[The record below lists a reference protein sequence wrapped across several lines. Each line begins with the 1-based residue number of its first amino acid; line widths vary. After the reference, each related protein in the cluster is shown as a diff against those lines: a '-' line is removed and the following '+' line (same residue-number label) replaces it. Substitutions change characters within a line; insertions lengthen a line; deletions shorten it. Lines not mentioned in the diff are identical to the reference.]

1 MPNGNGLLNPINA
14 DYLVIGAGAT
24 GMAFTDALIAD
35 SDATVVLADRRHG
48 PGGHWNDAY
57 PFVRLHQPS
66 AFYGVN
72 SLPLGHDRID
82 ESGLNAGFYEQASG
96 PETCDYFRRALDDLL
111 ASGQVTWR
119 GSHEYVGTDSN
130 GNRLSSRVTG
140 QETVVRVRKVV
151 DATYLN
157 TEVPARHQP
166 HFEVDPGARVVT
178 PNELVELADPADR
191 FTILGAGKTAMDVCT
206 WLLFQSVAPED
217 IRWVRPRDAW
227 TLDRAFAQPLDLVAG
242 MVQGLANAYQA
253 AAEASDLE
261 DLYARAEA
269 CGQIHRLDP
278 EVEPDM
284 FHGAT
289 LSAAE
294 REQLRRI
301 TQVIRK
307 GRVRRVG
314 ADALVLDEGTVP
326 TARGE
331 LHIDCT
337 AHGLGWAPPRPIFE
351 AERIIPQPTRVGML
365 PFSAALIGF
374 LEASGREDEEKN
386 LLTRPNPDP
395 RTRNRLDWAWS
406 TYIGAV
412 NEAAWGPEEDI
423 QAWLQRSRVNIG
435 RAVRDHLDDERM
447 QAAVAGVVTH
457 MSGAIANLG
466 RLLQDRQMANAR

>member
-1 MPNGNGLLNPINA
+1 MA

-35 SDATVVLADRRHG
+35 SDATVVLADRRHA

-66 AFYGVN
+66 AFYGTN

-82 ESGLNAGFYEQASG
+82 ESGVNAGFYEQASAS
-96 PETCDYFRRALDDLL
+96 EIRDYFRRALDHLL
-111 ASGQVTWR
+111 ASGQVTWL
-119 GSHEYVGTDSN
+119 GGHEYVGTD
-130 GNRLSSRVTG
+130 GDGHRLLSRVTG
-140 QETVVRVRKVV
+140 RETMVPARKLV

-157 TEVPARHQP
+157 TEVPARHDP
-166 HFEVDPGARVVT
+166 DFDADPGARVAT
-178 PNELVELADPADR
+178 PNELVELSDPADR
-191 FTILGAGKTAMDVCT
+191 FTVLGAGKTAMDTCT
-206 WLLFQSVAPED
+206 WLLSRSVAPED

-227 TLDRAFAQPLDLVAG
+227 TLDRSFTQPLDLVAG
-242 MVQGLANAYQA
+242 MVEGLADAYEV

-269 CGQIHRLDP
+269 CGQVHRLDP
-278 EVEPDM
+278 EIEPDM

-294 REQLRRI
+294 RGQLRRI
-301 TQVIRK
+301 SRVIRK

-314 ADALVLDEGTVP
+314 IDTLVLDEGTEP
-326 TARGE
+326 TAPGE

-351 AERIIPQPTRVGML
+351 RDRVTPQPTRFGML
-365 PFSAALIGF
+365 PFSAALVGF
-374 LEASGREDEEKN
+374 LEASERDDGEKN
-386 LLTRPNPDP
+386 RLARPNPCP

-406 TYIGAV
+406 TYIGAA
-412 NEAAWGPEEDI
+412 NEVAWGPEEDI

-435 RAVRDHLDDERM
+435 RAVRAHLDDERM
-447 QAAVAGVVTH
+447 KTALVRVGTH
-457 MSGAIANLG
+457 MSAAIANLG
-466 RLLQDRQMANAR
+466 GLLNDRPVLTA

>member
-1 MPNGNGLLNPINA
+1 MDPINA

-35 SDATVVLADRRHG
+35 SDATVVLADRRHA

-72 SLPLGHDRID
+72 SSPLGHDRID

-96 PETCDYFRRALDDLL
+96 SEICDYFRRALDHLL

-119 GSHEYVGTDSN
+119 GSHEYVGTVGN
-130 GNRLSSRVTG
+130 GHRLSSRVTG

-157 TEVPARHQP
+157 TEVPARHEP
-166 HFEVDPGARVVT
+166 DFEVDPGARVVT
-178 PNELVELADPADR
+178 PSELVELADPADG
-191 FTILGAGKTAMDVCT
+191 FTILGAGKTAMDVCS
-206 WLLFQSVAPED
+206 WLLCQSVAPED

-227 TLDRAFAQPLDLVAG
+227 TLDRTFTQPLELVAG
-242 MVQGLANAYQA
+242 MVEGLADAYEA

-278 EVEPDM
+278 EVGPDM

-314 ADALVLDEGTVP
+314 VEAVALDEGSVP
-326 TARGE
+326 TTRGE

-351 AERIIPQPTRVGML
+351 GDRIIPQPTRIGML

-374 LEASGREDEEKN
+374 LETSERDDEEKN
-386 LLTRPNPDP
+386 RLTRPNPDP

-406 TYIGAV
+406 TYIGAA
-412 NEAAWGPEEDI
+412 NEEAWGPEKDI
-423 QAWLQRSRVNIG
+423 QAWLQRSRLNIG
-435 RAVRDHLDDERM
+435 RAMRDHLDDERM
-447 QAAVAGVVTH
+447 QAALAGVVTQ
-457 MSGAIANLG
+457 MGGAIANLG
-466 RLLQDRQMANAR
+466 RLLQDRQIANAR

>member
-1 MPNGNGLLNPINA
+1 LDSINA

-35 SDATVVLADRRHG
+35 SDATVVLADRRHA

-96 PETCDYFRRALDDLL
+96 HEICDYFRRALDHLL

-119 GSHEYVGTDSN
+119 GSHEYLGTNSN
-130 GNRLSSRVTG
+130 GHRLSSRVTG

-151 DATYLN
+151 DAAYLG
-157 TEVPARHQP
+157 TEVPARHEP
-166 HFEVDPGARVVT
+166 DFEVDPGARVVT
-178 PNELVELADPADR
+178 PNELVELADPADG
-191 FTILGAGKTAMDVCT
+191 FTVLGAGKTAMDVCT
-206 WLLFQSVAPED
+206 WLLCQSVAPED

-227 TLDRAFAQPLDLVAG
+227 TLDRTFAQPLDLVAG
-242 MVQGLANAYQA
+242 MVQGLADAYEA

-278 EVEPDM
+278 EVEPEM

-307 GRVRRVG
+307 GRVRRVRV
-314 ADALVLDEGTVP
+314 DALVLDEGTVP
-326 TARGE
+326 TTRGE

-351 AERIIPQPTRVGML
+351 EDRIIPQPTRIGML

-374 LEASGREDEEKN
+374 LETSERDDVEKN
-386 LLTRPNPDP
+386 RLTRPNPDP

-406 TYIGAV
+406 TYIGAA
-412 NEAAWGPEEDI
+412 NEAAWGPEENI

-435 RAVRDHLDDERM
+435 QALRDRLDDERM
-447 QAAVAGVVTH
+447 QAALAGVVTH

-466 RLLQDRQMANAR
+466 RLLKDRQIVNA

>member
-1 MPNGNGLLNPINA
+1 MVGILDPIKA

-35 SDATVVLADRRHG
+35 SAATVILADRRHA
-48 PGGHWNDAY
+48 PGGHWNEAY

-72 SLPLGHDRID
+72 SLSLGHDRID

-96 PETCDYFRRALDDLL
+96 PEICNYFRRALDHLL

-119 GSHEYVGTDSN
+119 GSHEYVGMDGN
-130 GNRLSSRVTG
+130 GHRLSSRVTG
-140 QETVVRVRKVV
+140 HETAVRVRKVV
-151 DATYLN
+151 DATYLD
-157 TEVPARHQP
+157 TELPARHEP
-166 HFEVDPGARVVT
+166 GFEVDPGVRVVT
-178 PNELVELADPADR
+178 PNQLVELTDPADR
-191 FTILGAGKTAMDVCT
+191 FTVLGAGKTAMDTCT
-206 WLLFQSVAPED
+206 WLLGQSVAPED

-227 TLDRAFAQPLDLVAG
+227 TLDRTFTQPLDLVAG
-242 MVQGLANAYQA
+242 MCEGLADAYEA

-261 DLYARAEA
+261 DLHARAEA
-269 CGQIHRLDP
+269 CDQLHRLDP

-294 REQLRRI
+294 REQLCRI

-314 ADALVLDEGTVP
+314 IDALVLDEGTVP
-326 TARGE
+326 TTRGE
-331 LHIDCT
+331 THVDCT
-337 AHGLGWAPPRPIFE
+337 ARGLGWAPPRPIFE
-351 AERIIPQPTRVGML
+351 GDRITPQPTRMGML

-374 LEASGREDEEKN
+374 LETSQRDDEEKN
-386 LLTRPNPDP
+386 RLVRPNPTP

-406 TYIGAV
+406 IYLGAV

-423 QAWLQRSRVNIG
+423 QTWLQGSRVNIG
-435 RAVRDHLDDERM
+435 RAVRAHLDDERM
-447 QAAVAGVVTH
+447 QAALARVVTH
-457 MSGAIANLG
+457 MGGAIANLG
-466 RLLQDRQMANAR
+466 RLLQDRAS

>member
-1 MPNGNGLLNPINA
+1 LDSLSA

-35 SDATVVLADRRHG
+35 SDATVVLADRRHA
-48 PGGHWNDAY
+48 PGGHWNEAY

-72 SLPLGHDRID
+72 SLPLGRDRID

-96 PETCDYFRRALDDLL
+96 PEICDYFRRALDHLL

-119 GSHEYVGTDSN
+119 GSHEYVGTDTN
-130 GNRLSSRVTG
+130 GHRLSSRVTG

-151 DATYLN
+151 DATYLG
-157 TEVPARHQP
+157 TEVPAHHEP
-166 HFEVDPGARVVT
+166 GFEVEPGARVVT
-178 PNELVELADPADR
+178 PNELVELADPAEG

-206 WLLFQSVAPED
+206 WLLCQSVAPEH

-227 TLDRAFAQPLDLVAG
+227 TLDRTFTQPLDLVAG
-242 MVQGLANAYQA
+242 MIQALADVYEA

-269 CGQIHRLDP
+269 CGQIQRLDA

-294 REQLRRI
+294 REQLCRI
-301 TQVIRK
+301 ARVIRK

-314 ADALVLDEGTVP
+314 IDALLLDQGTVP
-326 TARGE
+326 TTRGE
-331 LHIDCT
+331 LHVDCT

-351 AERIIPQPTRVGML
+351 GDRITPQPTRMGML
-365 PFSAALIGF
+365 PFSAALTGF
-374 LEASGREDEEKN
+374 LETSERDDEEKN
-386 LLTRPNPDP
+386 RLARPNPCP

-406 TYIGAV
+406 TYLGAV

-423 QAWLQRSRVNIG
+423 QGWLQRSRVNIG
-435 RAVRDHLDDERM
+435 RAVRAHLDDERT
-447 QAAVAGVVTH
+447 QAALARVVTH
-457 MSGAIANLG
+457 MSGAVANLG
-466 RLLQDRQMANAR
+466 RLLQDRQTFNAR

>member
-1 MPNGNGLLNPINA
+1 LDLINA

-35 SDATVVLADRRHG
+35 SDATVVLADRRHA

-72 SLPLGHDRID
+72 SLPLGQDRID

-96 PETCDYFRRALDDLL
+96 PEICDYFRRALDHLL
-111 ASGQVTWR
+111 ATGQVTWR

-130 GNRLSSRVTG
+130 GYRLSSRATG
-140 QETVVRVRKVV
+140 QETVVRARKVV

-157 TEVPARHQP
+157 TEVPARHERD
-166 HFEVDPGARVVT
+166 FEVDPGTRVVT
-178 PNELVELADPADR
+178 PSELVELADSAGG

-206 WLLFQSVAPED
+206 WLLCRSVAPED

-227 TLDRAFAQPLDLVAG
+227 TLDRTFAQPLDLVAG
-242 MVQGLANAYQA
+242 MIQGLADAYEG
-253 AAEASDLE
+253 AAEASDVK
-261 DLYARAEA
+261 DLYARAEG

-314 ADALVLDEGTVP
+314 VDELVLDEGTVP
-326 TARGE
+326 TTRGE

-351 AERIIPQPTRVGML
+351 GDRIVPQPTRVGML

-374 LEASGREDEEKN
+374 LETGERDDEEKN
-386 LLTRPNPDP
+386 RLSRPNPVP

-406 TYIGAV
+406 TYIGAA

-423 QAWLQRSRVNIG
+423 QAWLRRSRVNIG
-435 RAVRDHLDDERM
+435 RAVRDHLDDTGM
-447 QAAVAGVVTH
+447 QPALAGVVTH
-457 MSGAIANLG
+457 MSRAIANLG
-466 RLLQDRQMANAR
+466 RLLEDRQIADARIGR

>member
-1 MPNGNGLLNPINA
+1 MDPINA

-35 SDATVVLADRRHG
+35 SDASVVLADRRHA

-82 ESGLNAGFYEQASG
+82 ESGLNAGFYEQASA
-96 PETCDYFRRALDDLL
+96 PEICHYFRRALDHLL

-119 GSHEYVGTDSN
+119 GSHEYVGADSN
-130 GNRLSSRVTG
+130 GHRLSSRVTG
-140 QETVVRVRKVV
+140 EETVVRVRKVV
-151 DATYLN
+151 DATYLG
-157 TEVPARHQP
+157 TEIPAHHEP
-166 HFEVDPGARVVT
+166 GFEIDPGAGVVT
-178 PNELVELADPADR
+178 PSELVDLADPADG
-191 FTILGAGKTAMDVCT
+191 FTIVGAGKTAMDVCT
-206 WLLFQSVAPED
+206 WLLGQSVAPED
-217 IRWVRPRDAW
+217 IRWVRPRDVW
-227 TLDRAFAQPLDLVAG
+227 TLDRTFTQPLDLVG
-242 MVQGLANAYQA
+242 EMIRGLADSYEA

-261 DLYARAEA
+261 DLYTRAEA

-278 EVEPDM
+278 EVEADM

-314 ADALVLDEGTVP
+314 VDALVLDEGTVP
-326 TARGE
+326 TSRGE
-331 LHIDCT
+331 IHIDCT

-351 AERIIPQPTRVGML
+351 GDRIIPQPTRFGML

-374 LEASGREDEEKN
+374 LETSERDEEEKN
-386 LLTRPNPDP
+386 RLARPNPTP
-395 RTRNRLDWAWS
+395 RTRNRLDWAWA
-406 TYIGAV
+406 TYIGAA
-412 NEAAWGPEEDI
+412 NEAAWGPEGDI

-447 QAAVAGVVTH
+447 KAALTDVVTH
-457 MSGAIANLG
+457 MSGATANLG
-466 RLLQDRQMANAR
+466 RLLQDRQGATAG

>member
-1 MPNGNGLLNPINA
+1 MGGGLLDPINA

-35 SDATVVLADRRHG
+35 SDATVVLADRRHA
-48 PGGHWNDAY
+48 PGGHWNEAY

-72 SLPLGHDRID
+72 SLPLGRDRID
-82 ESGLNAGFYEQASG
+82 ESGLNGGFYEQASG
-96 PETCDYFRRALDDLL
+96 PEICDYFRRALDQLL

-130 GNRLSSRVTG
+130 EHRLSSRVTG
-140 QETVVRVRKVV
+140 QETVVRIRKVV
-151 DATYLN
+151 DATYLD
-157 TEVPARHQP
+157 TELPAHHEP
-166 HFEVDPGARVVT
+166 GFEVDPGARVVT
-178 PNELVELADPADR
+178 PNQLVELADPADR
-191 FTILGAGKTAMDVCT
+191 FTILGAGKTAMDTCT
-206 WLLFQSVAPED
+206 WLLDQSVAPED

-227 TLDRAFAQPLDLVAG
+227 TLDRTFTQPLDLVAG
-242 MVQGLANAYQA
+242 MVQGLADAYEA

-261 DLYARAEA
+261 DLYARAEE
-269 CGQIHRLDP
+269 CGQLHRLDP

-294 REQLRRI
+294 RAQLWRI
-301 TQVIRK
+301 TQVVRK

-314 ADALVLDEGTVP
+314 VDALALDEDTVP
-326 TARGE
+326 TTRGE
-331 LHIDCT
+331 LHVDCT

-351 AERIIPQPTRVGML
+351 GDRITPQPTRMGML

-374 LEASGREDEEKN
+374 LETSQRDDEEKN
-386 LLTRPNPDP
+386 RLARPNPTP

-406 TYIGAV
+406 TYLGAV

-435 RAVRDHLDDERM
+435 RAVRAHLDDERM
-447 QAAVAGVVTH
+447 QAALGRVVAH

-466 RLLQDRQMANAR
+466 RLLQDRQIVNAR

>member
-1 MPNGNGLLNPINA
+1 MDPISA

-35 SDATVVLADRRHG
+35 SDATVVLADRRHA

-66 AFYGVN
+66 AFYGMN

-96 PETCDYFRRALDDLL
+96 HEICDYFRRALDHLL
-111 ASGQVTWR
+111 ASGQVTWL
-119 GSHEYVGTDSN
+119 GSHEYVETDSN
-130 GNRLSSRVTG
+130 GHRLSSRVTC

-151 DATYLN
+151 DATYLG
-157 TEVPARHQP
+157 TEVPARHEP
-166 HFEVDPGARVVT
+166 GFEVDPGARVVT
-178 PNELVELADPADR
+178 PNELVDLGDPADG
-191 FTILGAGKTAMDVCT
+191 FTVLGAGKTAMDTCT
-206 WLLFQSVAPED
+206 WLLGQSVASED

-227 TLDRAFAQPLDLVAG
+227 TLDRTFTQPLDLVAG
-242 MVQGLANAYQA
+242 MIQALADAYEA
-253 AAEASDLE
+253 AADASDLD

-278 EVEPDM
+278 AIQPDM
-284 FHGAT
+284 YHGAT

-294 REQLRRI
+294 REQLCRI

-314 ADALVLDEGTVP
+314 VDALVLDEGTVP
-326 TARGE
+326 TTRGE
-331 LHIDCT
+331 LHVDCT
-337 AHGLGWAPPRPIFE
+337 ANGLGWAPPRPIFE
-351 AERIIPQPTRVGML
+351 GDRITPQPTRTGML

-374 LEASGREDEEKN
+374 LETSERDDEEKN
-386 LLTRPNPDP
+386 RLTRPNPVP

-406 TYIGAV
+406 TYLGAV
-412 NEAAWGPEEDI
+412 NEVAWVPEEDI
-423 QAWLQRSRVNIG
+423 QAWLQRSRVNIA
-435 RAVRDHLDDERM
+435 RAVRAHLDDERM
-447 QAAVAGVVTH
+447 QTALARVGTH
-457 MSGAIANLG
+457 MNGAIANLG
-466 RLLQDRQMANAR
+466 RLLQDSPR

>member
-1 MPNGNGLLNPINA
+1 MDLIDA

-24 GMAFTDALIAD
+24 GMAFTDALVTD
-35 SDATVVLADRRHG
+35 SDATVVLADRRHA

-66 AFYGVN
+66 ALYGVN
-72 SLPLGHDRID
+72 SLQLGHDQID
-82 ESGLNAGFYEQASG
+82 ESGLNQGFYEQASAS
-96 PETCDYFRRALDDLL
+96 EICDYFRRALDNLL
-111 ASGQVTWR
+111 ASGQVTWC
-119 GSHEYVGTDSN
+119 GSHEYVGADSN
-130 GNRLSSRVTG
+130 GHRLSSRVTG
-140 QETVVRVRKVV
+140 EEKAIRVRKVV
-151 DATYLN
+151 DTSYLD
-157 TEVPARHQP
+157 TEIPARHEP
-166 HFEVDPGARVVT
+166 GFEVDPGTRVIT
-178 PNELVELADPADR
+178 PTQLVELADPATG
-191 FTILGAGKTAMDVCT
+191 FTIFGAGKTAMDTCI
-206 WLLFQSVAPED
+206 WLLGQSVAPED

-227 TLDRAFAQPLDLVAG
+227 TLDRTFTQPLDLVAG
-242 MVQGLANAYQA
+242 MVQGLGDAYEA

-261 DLYARAEA
+261 DLYMRAEA

-278 EVEPDM
+278 EVEADM

-294 REQLRRI
+294 REQLRSI

-314 ADALVLDEGTVP
+314 VDALVLDEGTVP
-326 TARGE
+326 TTPGE

-351 AERIIPQPTRVGML
+351 DDRITPQPTRMGML

-374 LEASGREDEEKN
+374 LETSQREDEEKN
-386 LLTRPNPDP
+386 RLARPNPTP

-406 TYIGAV
+406 TYLGAV
-412 NEAAWGPEEDI
+412 NEVAWGPEEDI
-423 QAWLQRSRVNIG
+423 QGWLQRSRVNIG
-435 RAVRDHLDDERM
+435 RAVRDHLDDKRI
-447 QAAVAGVVTH
+447 QPTLTRVAEH

-466 RLLQDRQMANAR
+466 RLLEDRRMVNA

>member
-1 MPNGNGLLNPINA
+1 MDPINA

-35 SDATVVLADRRHG
+35 SDSTVVLADRRHA

-96 PETCDYFRRALDDLL
+96 PEICDYFRRVLDHLL

-119 GSHEYVGTDSN
+119 GSHEYVGTDTN
-130 GNRLSSRVTG
+130 GRRLSSRVTG

-151 DATYLN
+151 DATYLD
-157 TEVPARHQP
+157 TEVPARHEP
-166 HFEVDPGARVVT
+166 DFDIDPGARVVT
-178 PNELVELADPADR
+178 PNELVELADPADG

-206 WLLFQSVAPED
+206 WLLCQSVAPED

-227 TLDRAFAQPLDLVAG
+227 TLDRTFTQPLGLVAG
-242 MVQGLANAYQA
+242 MVQGLADAYEA
-253 AAEASDLE
+253 AAEASDLD
-261 DLYARAEA
+261 DLYARTEA

-314 ADALVLDEGTVP
+314 IDALVLDEGTVP
-326 TARGE
+326 TTRGE

-337 AHGLGWAPPRPIFE
+337 AHGLGSAPPRPIFDGD
-351 AERIIPQPTRVGML
+351 RIIPQPTRIGML
-365 PFSAALIGF
+365 PFSAALVGF
-374 LEASGREDEEKN
+374 LETSERDDVEKN
-386 LLTRPNPDP
+386 RLARPNPDP

-406 TYIGAV
+406 TYIGAA
-412 NEAAWGPEEDI
+412 NEVAWGPEEDI
-423 QAWLQRSRVNIG
+423 QAWLRRSRVNIG
-435 RAVRDHLDDERM
+435 RDVRDHLDDERI
-447 QAAVAGVVTH
+447 QAALAGVVKH
-457 MSGAIANLG
+457 MSDAIANLC
-466 RLLQDRQMANAR
+466 RLLQDRQLANTR

>member
-1 MPNGNGLLNPINA
+1 MDPINA

-24 GMAFTDALIAD
+24 GMAFTDALLAD
-35 SDATVVLADRRHG
+35 SDATVVLADRRHA

-72 SLPLGHDRID
+72 SLPLGHDQID

-96 PETCDYFRRALDDLL
+96 AEIYDYFRRALDHLL

-130 GNRLSSRVTG
+130 GHRLSSHVTG

-157 TEVPARHQP
+157 TEVPARHEP
-166 HFEVDPGARVVT
+166 DFEVDPGTRVVT
-178 PNELVELADPADR
+178 PSELVELAERADKL
-191 FTILGAGKTAMDVCT
+191 TILGAGKTAMDVCT
-206 WLLFQSVAPED
+206 WLLSQSVAPED

-227 TLDRAFAQPLDLVAG
+227 TLDRTFTQPLDLVAG
-242 MVQGLANAYQA
+242 MVQGLSDAYEA

-269 CGQIHRLDP
+269 CGQIQRLDL

-314 ADALVLDEGTVP
+314 VDALVLDEGTVP
-326 TARGE
+326 ATRGE

-351 AERIIPQPTRVGML
+351 GERIIPQPTRIGML

-374 LEASGREDEEKN
+374 LETTGRDDEEKN
-386 LLTRPNPDP
+386 RLTRPNPDP
-395 RTRNRLDWAWS
+395 RTRNHLDWAWS
-406 TYIGAV
+406 TYIGAA

-447 QAAVAGVVTH
+447 QAALAGLVTH

-466 RLLQDRQMANAR
+466 RLLQDRQIAHAP

>member
-1 MPNGNGLLNPINA
+1 VELIDA

-35 SDATVVLADRRHG
+35 SDATVVLADRHHA

-66 AFYGVN
+66 AFYGLN
-72 SLPLGHDRID
+72 SLPLGRDRID
-82 ESGLNAGFYEQASG
+82 DSGLNAGFYEQASG
-96 PETCDYFRRALDDLL
+96 PEICDYFRRALDQLL
-111 ASGQVTWR
+111 ASGQVTWW
-119 GSHEYVGTDSN
+119 GNHEYVGKDGN
-130 GNRLSSRVTG
+130 GHRLASRVTG
-140 QETVVRVRKVV
+140 EETAVRARKIV

-157 TEVPARHQP
+157 TELPDRHEP
-166 HFEVDPGARVVT
+166 GFEVDPGARVVT
-178 PNELVELADPADR
+178 PNELVELGAPADG
-191 FTILGAGKTAMDVCT
+191 FTVLGAGKTAMDVCT
-206 WLLFQSVAPED
+206 WLLLQSVAPED

-227 TLDRAFAQPLDLVAG
+227 TLDRTFTQPLDLVGA
-242 MVQGLANAYQA
+242 MIQGLADAYEA

-269 CGQIHRLDP
+269 CGQINRLDP
-278 EVEPDM
+278 EVEPDL
-284 FHGAT
+284 FHG

-314 ADALVLDEGTVP
+314 ADALVLDQGTDS

-331 LHIDCT
+331 LHVDCT
-337 AHGLGWAPPRPIFE
+337 ARGLGWAPPRPAFE
-351 AERIIPQPTRVGML
+351 GDRITPQPTRMGML

-374 LEASGREDEEKN
+374 LETSERTDEEKN
-386 LLTRPNPDP
+386 RLTQPNPLP

-406 TYIGAV
+406 TYLGAS

-423 QAWLQRSRVNIG
+423 QSWLQRSRVNIG
-435 RAVRDHLDDERM
+435 RAVRDHLDDERV
-447 QAAVAGVVTH
+447 QAAIGRVVAH
-457 MSGAIANLG
+457 MGEAIANLG
-466 RLLQDRQMANAR
+466 RLLQDRPPPSAQ